1 MEVIHTAILAKF
13 QNHGSFVNE
22 FPRIDE
28 IYEYKNN
35 IKHF

>member
-1 MEVIHTAILAKF
+1 MEAIHTIILVKF